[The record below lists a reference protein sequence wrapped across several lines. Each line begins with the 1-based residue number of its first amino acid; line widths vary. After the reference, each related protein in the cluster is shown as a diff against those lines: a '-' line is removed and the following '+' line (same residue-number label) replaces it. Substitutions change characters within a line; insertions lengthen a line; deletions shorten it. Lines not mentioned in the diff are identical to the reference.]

1 MWGVV
6 GDFPPTLPEE
16 EEKDFDMRSEA
27 LYFCIISG
35 ERHMTSI
42 KAIAKIAG
50 VSTATVSRV
59 LNNHPYVSEPTR
71 KKVKDVIFALDY
83 YPNALARGLK
93 TRSSRTIGLLL
104 PEIQNMFIP
113 AVTFGLEEVLK
124 ENGYSVLLAY
134 TFYDDEE
141 ECRSILA
148 FAQRKID
155 ALVHIG
161 TREHTEKKTDFM
173 TNVLGDIPLFFVNDL
188 IPEEN
193 AYCIY
198 NDEEEGAYLATKH
211 LIDQGHTRIAF
222 INGNPL
228 YTSYFNKRKG
238 FLRALDEAGL
248 DFDPSL
254 YADYPMNLQDVYQ
267 PAEAYELAK
276 KIASSKPLPTAYFAA
291 SDLLAIGLI
300 RYLHERKIP
309 IPDGCSVVGFDNIP
323 IAQHIHPPLTT
334 VDQKPRELGRF
345 TGNLIVKIMKE
356 GPLPEKCY
364 SFIPALIIRES
375 SGRQGV

>member
-1 MWGVV
+1 M
-6 GDFPPTLPEE
+6 
-16 EEKDFDMRSEA
+16 A
-27 LYFCIISG
+27 
-35 ERHMTSI
+35 SI
-42 KAIAKIAG
+42 KEIAKIAG

-59 LNNHPYVSEPTR
+59 LNNHSSVSEHTR
-71 KKVKDVIFALDY
+71 KKVKEVILSLDY

-93 TRSSRTIGLLL
+93 TRTSKTIGLLL

-124 ENGYSVLLAY
+124 ENGYLALLAY

-141 ECRSILA
+141 ECRSILT

-161 TREHTEKKTDFM
+161 TREYAEKKTDFM
-173 TNVLGDIPLFFVNDL
+173 TDVLGDIPLFFVNDL
-188 IPEEN
+188 IREEN
-193 AYCIY
+193 AYCVY
-198 NDEEEGAYLATKH
+198 NDEEEGAYQATKH
-211 LIDQGHTRIAF
+211 LIEQGHTQIAF

-248 DFDPSL
+248 YFNPSF
-254 YADYPMNLQDVYQ
+254 YADYQRNLQDVYQ

-276 KIASSKPLPTAYFAA
+276 KIMESDSPPTAFFAA

-300 RYLHERKIP
+300 RYLHEKKIP

-323 IAQHIHPPLTT
+323 ISQHIHPPLTT
-334 VDQKPRELGRF
+334 VDQRPQELGRF
-345 TGNLIVKIMKE
+345 TGNLIINALKA
-356 GPLPEKCY
+356 GPLEQKCY
-364 SFIPALIIRES
+364 SITPSLIIRES
-375 SGRQGV
+375 SERKKI

>member
-1 MWGVV
+1 M
-6 GDFPPTLPEE
+6 
-16 EEKDFDMRSEA
+16 A
-27 LYFCIISG
+27 L
-35 ERHMTSI
+35 I
-42 KAIAKIAG
+42 KGIAKVAG

-59 LNNHPYVSEPTR
+59 LNNHPSVSEHTR
-71 KKVKDVIFALDY
+71 KKVKEVIFALDY

-93 TRSSRTIGLLL
+93 TRISKTIGLLL
-104 PEIQNMFIP
+104 PEIQNMFMP

-124 ENGYSVLLAY
+124 ENGYLALLAY
-134 TFYDDEE
+134 TFYDDDK

-161 TREHTEKKTDFM
+161 TREYAEKKTDFI
-173 TNVLGDIPLFFVNDL
+173 TNVLGDIPLFFINDL

-198 NDEEEGAYLATKH
+198 NDEEEGAYQATKH
-211 LIDQGHTRIAF
+211 LIEQGHTQIAF

-238 FLRALDEAGL
+238 FLRALDEAGIY
-248 DFDPSL
+248 FNPSF
-254 YADYPMNLQDVYQ
+254 YADYQMNLQDIYQ

-276 KIASSKPLPTAYFAA
+276 KIMDSDSPPTAFFAA

-300 RYLHERKIP
+300 RYLHEKKIP

-323 IAQHIHPPLTT
+323 IAQHTYPPLTT
-334 VDQKPRELGRF
+334 VDQKPRELGQF
-345 TGNLIVKIMKE
+345 TGRLILKIMKD

-364 SFIPALIIRES
+364 SFIPTLIIRES
-375 SGRQGV
+375 SGRKEV